1 MAWPWYTRW
10 LGVIGPDF
18 VPAYVNL
25 SDLYRAL
32 SRDADGLARSLA
44 MNLNANLH
52 PKLVMGF
59 DTMLVIGPEH
69 ASRFADAG
77 WTKQQ
82 VHDAILEHT
91 TRDSD
96 TLIRGADGVAEG
108 IPEFLAGN
116 PLQKF
121 RADGGLMIVHAGG
134 DAGLFSAI
142 MNGWVNGD
150 TGSRPVTKEIT
161 P

>member
-1 MAWPWYTRW
+1 
-10 LGVIGPDF
+10 
-18 VPAYVNL
+18 
-25 SDLYRAL
+25 
-32 SRDADGLARSLA
+32 
-44 MNLNANLH
+44 MNINATLH

-59 DTMLVIGPEH
+59 DTKLVIGPEH
-69 ASRFADAG
+69 ASRFSDAG

-82 VHDAILEHT
+82 VHDAIIAGT
-91 TRDSD
+91 IRDADSI
-96 TLIRGADGVAEG
+96 LRGVDGVAEG
-108 IPEFLAGN
+108 VPEFLAGN
-116 PLQKF
+116 PVPKV
-121 RADGGLMIVHAGG
+121 RPDGGLMIVHAGG